1 MPNAIPVLALS
12 WLPCQTLSSRD
23 LQSLWKAQF
32 YAMAKRRE
40 QYRMGLNWMIS
51 DMLQAASDSQLPEK
65 KRSIGCGGWED
76 MSKRK
81 EISTKKKKWNLSWAL
96 KEEKIWRNGEGI
108 PSFGNSMNKGI
119 ETGILKASLGN
130 SKLKNIWMI
139 DSIFH
144 F

>member
-1 MPNAIPVLALS
+1 
-12 WLPCQTLSSRD
+12 
-23 LQSLWKAQF
+23 
-32 YAMAKRRE
+32 
-40 QYRMGLNWMIS
+40 MIS

-65 KRSIGCGGWED
+65 KRSIGCGFLP
-76 MSKRK
+76 KK
-81 EISTKKKKWNLSWAL
+81 ISTKKKKWNLSWAL